1 VVGDSFLSYF
11 HTRSNLTAYQ
21 ITIFSMAKRKANRG
35 EDEGGGGSTKKT
47 KVTNV
52 VFTLE
57 WSLTSPLTDDWT
69 RNAT

>member
-1 VVGDSFLSYF
+1 
-11 HTRSNLTAYQ
+11 
-21 ITIFSMAKRKANRG
+21 MPKRKANQG

-57 WSLTSPLTDDWT
+57 WSLTSPLTDD
-69 RNAT
+69 